1 MNNRFVEWSKKKYSE
16 RQRLI
21 TLILLAPLFLIV
33 IPLIFIVIPN
43 YIDRVF
49 EIPRFIFNPFNL
61 IIAII
66 LFIMGLVFAL
76 WSIQS
81 QFKIGKGT
89 PVPIMPTQKLVIMGP
104 FLYSRNPMTFG
115 TILLYLGVVV
125 LIGSLSSFA
134 LVVIM
139 SLALFLYIKL
149 IEEKELE
156 ARFGKD
162 YLKYKKNTPFIFP
175 RRRDHFSET
184 T

>member
-1 MNNRFVEWSKKKYSE
+1 
-16 RQRLI
+16 
-21 TLILLAPLFLIV
+21 
-33 IPLIFIVIPN
+33 
-43 YIDRVF
+43 
-49 EIPRFIFNPFNL
+49 
-61 IIAII
+61 
-66 LFIMGLVFAL
+66 MGLVFAL

-125 LIGSLSSFA
+125 LIGSLSSLA
-134 LVVIM
+134 LVAIM

-162 YLKYKKNTPFIFP
+162 YLKYKKNTPFILP
-175 RRRDHFSET
+175 RRKDHFSET